1 MRTVIFLSIVIL
13 GSLFP
18 ETSLLSQTIA
28 TRQPALP
35 TVFLLGENDVAYTE
49 SMPAYATLLDVCDGN
64 METAFD
70 KLSAMMREMEAYAL
84 TSNYDLKGVQ
94 LWMHFFFRKDG
105 SIEHI
110 GFHLKP
116 SSKNVDKESLKVFLA
131 GFAKRYKF
139 SLTAEAKYAHYSSFS
154 FPIVRPSLPDRDT
167 RSAVQKVSVKNY

>member
-18 ETSLLSQTIA
+18 ESSSFSQTNA

-35 TVFLLGENDVAYTE
+35 AIFILGENDVAYTE
-49 SMPAYATLLDVCDGN
+49 SLPAYATLLDVCDGN
-64 METAFD
+64 MDAAFD
-70 KLSAMMREMEAYAL
+70 KLSGMMREIEAYAL
-84 TSNYDLKGVQ
+84 TSQYDLKGIH
-94 LWMHFFFRKDG
+94 LWMHFFFQKDG

-116 SSKNVDKESLKVFLA
+116 SSKNVDRESLKVFLA

-139 SLTAEAKYAHYSSFS
+139 PLAAEAKYAHYSSFS
-154 FPIVRPSLPDRDT
+154 FPIVRPALPDRDS
-167 RSAVQKVSVKNY
+167 RSALQKVSSRSN